1 MNFFLLRVLILSAS
15 VTGLYQIGGAFNS
28 SNLTAWAQAVPLIP
42 VQTGNGTLDQGI
54 PLFYDCIEEIVDE
67 SYSEQE
73 PSYFHDEPTK
83 AEVNDCYNDVFVVN
97 GDKLKSANQ
106 VDTSD
111 NSDNSG
117 NSGNSDNSD
126 NSDNS
131 GNSGNSDNSEEK
143 LAIIEGVEEDQDE
156 QSTENTETE
165 LKDPTERLQQGP
177 ESFMVTPW

>member
-1 MNFFLLRVLILSAS
+1 MNLFLLRVLILSAS
-15 VTGLYQIGGAFNS
+15 VTGLYQVGGAFNS

-54 PLFYDCIEEIVDE
+54 PVFYDCIEEIVDE

-97 GDKLKSANQ
+97 GDNLKSANQ

-111 NSDNSG
+111 NSDNS
-117 NSGNSDNSD
+117 
-126 NSDNS
+126 
-131 GNSGNSDNSEEK
+131 EEK
-143 LAIIEGVEEDQDE
+143 LAIIEEAEEDQDE

>member
-1 MNFFLLRVLILSAS
+1 MMHFSLKMNLFLLRVLIVSAS

-54 PLFYDCIEEIVDE
+54 PVFYDCIEEIVDE

-106 VDTSD
+106 VDSSD
-111 NSDNSG
+111 NIDNI
-117 NSGNSDNSD
+117 
-126 NSDNS
+126 
-131 GNSGNSDNSEEK
+131 DNSEEK
-143 LAIIEGVEEDQDE
+143 LAIIEEEVEEDQDE

-165 LKDPTERLQQGP
+165 LKDPTEKLQQGP

>member
-1 MNFFLLRVLILSAS
+1 MNLFLLRVLILSAS
-15 VTGLYQIGGAFNS
+15 VTGLYQVGGAFNS

-54 PLFYDCIEEIVDE
+54 PVFYDCIEEIVDE

-111 NSDNSG
+111 NSDNS
-117 NSGNSDNSD
+117 
-126 NSDNS
+126 
-131 GNSGNSDNSEEK
+131 DNSEEK
-143 LAIIEGVEEDQDE
+143 LAIIEEAEEDQDE
-156 QSTENTETE
+156 QSTENTETK
-165 LKDPTERLQQGP
+165 LKDSTERLQQGP

>member
-1 MNFFLLRVLILSAS
+1 MHFSLKMNLFLLRVLIVSAS

-54 PLFYDCIEEIVDE
+54 PVFYDCIEEIVDE

-106 VDTSD
+106 VDSSD
-111 NSDNSG
+111 NIDNI
-117 NSGNSDNSD
+117 
-126 NSDNS
+126 
-131 GNSGNSDNSEEK
+131 DNSEEK
-143 LAIIEGVEEDQDE
+143 LAIIEEEVEEDQDE

-165 LKDPTERLQQGP
+165 LKDPTEKLQQGP

>member
-1 MNFFLLRVLILSAS
+1 MHFSLKMNLFLRVLILSAS
-15 VTGLYQIGGAFNS
+15 AAGLYQIGGAFNS

-54 PLFYDCIEEIVDE
+54 PVFYDCIEEIVDE

-97 GDKLKSANQ
+97 GDNLKSANQ
-106 VDTSD
+106 VDATD
-111 NSDNSG
+111 
-117 NSGNSDNSD
+117 
-126 NSDNS
+126 
-131 GNSGNSDNSEEK
+131 NSDNSEEK
-143 LAIIEGVEEDQDE
+143 LAIIEEVEEDQGE
-156 QSTENTETE
+156 QSSENTETE
-165 LKDPTERLQQGP
+165 LKDSTEKLQQGP

>member
-1 MNFFLLRVLILSAS
+1 MNLFLLRVLILSAG
-15 VTGLYQIGGAFNS
+15 VAGLYQIGGAFNS

-42 VQTGNGTLDQGI
+42 VQTGNNTLDQGI
-54 PLFYDCIEEIVDE
+54 PVFYDCIEEIVDE

-83 AEVNDCYNDVFVVN
+83 AEVNECYNDVFVVN

-111 NSDNSG
+111 NIDNI
-117 NSGNSDNSD
+117 DNI
-126 NSDNS
+126 
-131 GNSGNSDNSEEK
+131 DNSEEK
-143 LAIIEGVEEDQDE
+143 LAIMEEEVEEDQDK
-156 QSTENTETE
+156 QSSENTETE
-165 LKDPTERLQQGP
+165 FKDSTEKLQQGP

>member
-1 MNFFLLRVLILSAS
+1 MHFSLKMNLFLLRVLILTAS
-15 VTGLYQIGGAFNS
+15 VTGFYQIGGAFNS

-54 PLFYDCIEEIVDE
+54 PVFYDCIEEIVDE

-83 AEVNDCYNDVFVVN
+83 AEVNDCYNDVFIVN

-111 NSDNSG
+111 NIG
-117 NSGNSDNSD
+117 NI
-126 NSDNS
+126 
-131 GNSGNSDNSEEK
+131 DNSEEK
-143 LAIIEGVEEDQDE
+143 LAIIEEEVEEDQDE
-156 QSTENTETE
+156 QSSENTETE
-165 LKDPTERLQQGP
+165 LKDPTEKLQQGP

>member
-1 MNFFLLRVLILSAS
+1 MHFSLKMNLFLLRVLILSAS

-54 PLFYDCIEEIVDE
+54 PVFYDCIEGIVDE

-97 GDKLKSANQ
+97 GGKLKSANQ

-111 NSDNSG
+111 NIDN
-117 NSGNSDNSD
+117 N
-126 NSDNS
+126 
-131 GNSGNSDNSEEK
+131 DNSEEK
-143 LAIIEGVEEDQDE
+143 LAIIEEVEEDQDK
-156 QSTENTETE
+156 QSTKIPETE
-165 LKDPTERLQQGP
+165 LKDPTGRIQQGP

>member
-1 MNFFLLRVLILSAS
+1 MNLFLLRVLILSAS

-54 PLFYDCIEEIVDE
+54 PVFYDCIEEIVDE

-111 NSDNSG
+111 NSDNS
-117 NSGNSDNSD
+117 
-126 NSDNS
+126 
-131 GNSGNSDNSEEK
+131 DNSEEK
-143 LAIIEGVEEDQDE
+143 LTIIEEVEEDQDE

-165 LKDPTERLQQGP
+165 LKDPTEKLQQGP

>member
-1 MNFFLLRVLILSAS
+1 MHFSLKMNLFLLRVLILSAS
-15 VTGLYQIGGAFNS
+15 VTGLYQVGGAFNS

-54 PLFYDCIEEIVDE
+54 PVFYDCIEEIVDE

-111 NSDNSG
+111 NSDNS
-117 NSGNSDNSD
+117 
-126 NSDNS
+126 
-131 GNSGNSDNSEEK
+131 DNSEEK
-143 LAIIEGVEEDQDE
+143 LAIIEEVEEDQDE

-165 LKDPTERLQQGP
+165 LKDPTEKLQQGP

>member
-1 MNFFLLRVLILSAS
+1 MMHFSLKMNLFLLRVLILSAS

-42 VQTGNGTLDQGI
+42 VQTGNNTLDQGI
-54 PLFYDCIEEIVDE
+54 PVFYDCIEEIVDE

-83 AEVNDCYNDVFVVN
+83 AEVNDCYNDVFIVN
-97 GDKLKSANQ
+97 GDNLMSANK
-106 VDTSD
+106 VDTTD
-111 NSDNSG
+111 NIDNI
-117 NSGNSDNSD
+117 
-126 NSDNS
+126 
-131 GNSGNSDNSEEK
+131 DNSEEK
-143 LAIIEGVEEDQDE
+143 LAIIEEEVKEDQDE

-165 LKDPTERLQQGP
+165 LKDPTEKLQQGP

>member
-1 MNFFLLRVLILSAS
+1 MNLLLLRVLILSAS
-15 VTGLYQIGGAFNS
+15 VTGLYQVGGAFNS
-28 SNLTAWAQAVPLIP
+28 SNLIAWAQAVPLIP

-54 PLFYDCIEEIVDE
+54 PVFYDCIEEIVDE

-83 AEVNDCYNDVFVVN
+83 AEVNDCYNDVFIVN

-111 NSDNSG
+111 NGDI
-117 NSGNSDNSD
+117 
-126 NSDNS
+126 
-131 GNSGNSDNSEEK
+131 SDNSEEK
-143 LAIIEGVEEDQDE
+143 LAIIEEVEEDQDE
-156 QSTENTETE
+156 ESTENTETE

>member
-1 MNFFLLRVLILSAS
+1 MMHFSLKMNLFLLRVLILSAS

-54 PLFYDCIEEIVDE
+54 PVFYDCIEEIVDE

-111 NSDNSG
+111 NSDNS
-117 NSGNSDNSD
+117 
-126 NSDNS
+126 
-131 GNSGNSDNSEEK
+131 DNSEEK
-143 LAIIEGVEEDQDE
+143 LAIIEEVEEDQDE

-165 LKDPTERLQQGP
+165 LKDPTEKLQQGP

>member
-1 MNFFLLRVLILSAS
+1 MMHFSLKMNLFLLRVLILSAS

-54 PLFYDCIEEIVDE
+54 PVFYDCIEEIVDE

-111 NSDNSG
+111 NSDNS
-117 NSGNSDNSD
+117 
-126 NSDNS
+126 
-131 GNSGNSDNSEEK
+131 DNSEEK
-143 LAIIEGVEEDQDE
+143 LAIIEEVEEDQDE

-165 LKDPTERLQQGP
+165 PKNPTEKLQQGP

>member
-1 MNFFLLRVLILSAS
+1 MMHFSLKMNLFLLRVLLLSAS
-15 VTGLYQIGGAFNS
+15 VTGLYQIGGAFIS

-54 PLFYDCIEEIVDE
+54 PVFYDCIEEIVDE

-111 NSDNSG
+111 NIDN
-117 NSGNSDNSD
+117 NA
-126 NSDNS
+126 
-131 GNSGNSDNSEEK
+131 NSEEK
-143 LAIIEGVEEDQDE
+143 LAIIEEEVEEDQDE
-156 QSTENTETE
+156 QSTENSETE
-165 LKDPTERLQQGP
+165 LKDPTEKLQQGP

>member
-1 MNFFLLRVLILSAS
+1 MHFSLKMNLFLLRVLILSAS

-28 SNLTAWAQAVPLIP
+28 SDLTAWAQAVPLIP

-54 PLFYDCIEEIVDE
+54 PVFYDCIEEIVDE

-97 GDKLKSANQ
+97 GDKLKSVNQ
-106 VDTSD
+106 IDTSD
-111 NSDNSG
+111 NSD
-117 NSGNSDNSD
+117 
-126 NSDNS
+126 
-131 GNSGNSDNSEEK
+131 NSDNSEEK
-143 LAIIEGVEEDQDE
+143 LAIIEEVEEDQDE

-165 LKDPTERLQQGP
+165 LKDPTEKLQQGP

>member
-1 MNFFLLRVLILSAS
+1 MHLSLKMNLFLLRVLIVSAS

-54 PLFYDCIEEIVDE
+54 PVFYDCIEEIVDE

-111 NSDNSG
+111 NIDNI
-117 NSGNSDNSD
+117 
-126 NSDNS
+126 
-131 GNSGNSDNSEEK
+131 DNSEEK
-143 LAIIEGVEEDQDE
+143 LAIIEEEVEEDQDE

-165 LKDPTERLQQGP
+165 LKDPTEKLQQGP

>member
-1 MNFFLLRVLILSAS
+1 MHFSLKMNLFLLRVLILSAS

-54 PLFYDCIEEIVDE
+54 PVFYDCIEEIVDE

-111 NSDNSG
+111 S
-117 NSGNSDNSD
+117 SGNSDNSD
-126 NSDNS
+126 NS
-131 GNSGNSDNSEEK
+131 EER
-143 LAIIEGVEEDQDE
+143 LAIIEEVEEDQDE
-156 QSTENTETE
+156 QSTENTGNAETE
-165 LKDPTERLQQGP
+165 LKDPTEKLQQGP

>member
-1 MNFFLLRVLILSAS
+1 MNLFLLRVLILSAS
-15 VTGLYQIGGAFNS
+15 VTGLYQIGDAFNS

-54 PLFYDCIEEIVDE
+54 PVFYDCIEEIVDE

-111 NSDNSG
+111 DSDI
-117 NSGNSDNSD
+117 
-126 NSDNS
+126 
-131 GNSGNSDNSEEK
+131 SDNSEEK
-143 LAIIEGVEEDQDE
+143 LAIIEEVEEDQDE

>member
-1 MNFFLLRVLILSAS
+1 MMHFSLKMNFFLLRVLILSAS

-54 PLFYDCIEEIVDE
+54 PVFYDCIEEIVDE

-111 NSDNSG
+111 NSDNSDK
-117 NSGNSDNSD
+117 SDN
-126 NSDNS
+126 
-131 GNSGNSDNSEEK
+131 GEEK
-143 LAIIEGVEEDQDE
+143 LAIIEEVEEDQDE

>member
-1 MNFFLLRVLILSAS
+1 MMHFSLKMNFFLLRVLILSAS

-54 PLFYDCIEEIVDE
+54 PVFYNCIEEIVDE

-111 NSDNSG
+111 NSDIG
-117 NSGNSDNSD
+117 
-126 NSDNS
+126 
-131 GNSGNSDNSEEK
+131 DNSEEK
-143 LAIIEGVEEDQDE
+143 LAIIEDVEEGQDE

>member
-1 MNFFLLRVLILSAS
+1 MNLFLLRVLILSAS

-54 PLFYDCIEEIVDE
+54 PVLYDCIEEMVDE

-111 NSDNSG
+111 NS
-117 NSGNSDNSD
+117 
-126 NSDNS
+126 
-131 GNSGNSDNSEEK
+131 EEK
-143 LAIIEGVEEDQDE
+143 LAIIEEVEEDQDE
-156 QSTENTETE
+156 QSTENTESV
-165 LKDPTERLQQGP
+165 LKDPTEKLQQGP

>member
-1 MNFFLLRVLILSAS
+1 MHFSLKMNLFLLRVLILSAS

-54 PLFYDCIEEIVDE
+54 PVFYDCIEEIVDE

-111 NSDNSG
+111 NI
-117 NSGNSDNSD
+117 
-126 NSDNS
+126 
-131 GNSGNSDNSEEK
+131 DNSEEK
-143 LAIIEGVEEDQDE
+143 LAIIEEEVKEDQDE
-156 QSTENTETE
+156 QSSGNTETE
-165 LKDPTERLQQGP
+165 LKDPTEKLQQEP

>member
-1 MNFFLLRVLILSAS
+1 MMHFSLKMNLFLLRVLILSAS

-54 PLFYDCIEEIVDE
+54 PVFYDCIEEIVDE

-111 NSDNSG
+111 NSDNS
-117 NSGNSDNSD
+117 
-126 NSDNS
+126 
-131 GNSGNSDNSEEK
+131 EEK
-143 LAIIEGVEEDQDE
+143 LAIIEEVEEDQDE
-156 QSTENTETE
+156 QSTENTESE
-165 LKDPTERLQQGP
+165 LKDPTEKLQQGP

>member
-1 MNFFLLRVLILSAS
+1 MMHFSLKMNLFLLRVLILSAS

-54 PLFYDCIEEIVDE
+54 PVFYDCIEEIVDE

-111 NSDNSG
+111 NSDNS
-117 NSGNSDNSD
+117 DNSK
-126 NSDNS
+126 
-131 GNSGNSDNSEEK
+131 EK
-143 LAIIEGVEEDQDE
+143 LAIIEEVEEDQDE

-165 LKDPTERLQQGP
+165 LKDPTEKLQQGP

>member
-1 MNFFLLRVLILSAS
+1 MLHFSLKMNLFLLRVLILSAS
-15 VTGLYQIGGAFNS
+15 VTGLYQIGGAINS

-54 PLFYDCIEEIVDE
+54 PVFYDCIEEIVDE

-111 NSDNSG
+111 NSDNS
-117 NSGNSDNSD
+117 
-126 NSDNS
+126 
-131 GNSGNSDNSEEK
+131 DNSEEK
-143 LAIIEGVEEDQDE
+143 LAIIEEVEEDQDE

-165 LKDPTERLQQGP
+165 LKDPTEKLQQGP

>member
-1 MNFFLLRVLILSAS
+1 MMHFSLKMNLFLLRVLILSAS

-54 PLFYDCIEEIVDE
+54 PVFYDCIEEIVDE

-106 VDTSD
+106 VDTSN
-111 NSDNSG
+111 NSD
-117 NSGNSDNSD
+117 
-126 NSDNS
+126 
-131 GNSGNSDNSEEK
+131 NSDNSEEK
-143 LAIIEGVEEDQDE
+143 LAIIEEVEEDQDE

-165 LKDPTERLQQGP
+165 LKDPTEKLQQGP

>member
-1 MNFFLLRVLILSAS
+1 MMHFSLKMNLFLLRVLILSAS
-15 VTGLYQIGGAFNS
+15 VTGVYQIGGTFNS

-54 PLFYDCIEEIVDE
+54 PVFYDCIEEIVDE

-111 NSDNSG
+111 S
-117 NSGNSDNSD
+117 
-126 NSDNS
+126 
-131 GNSGNSDNSEEK
+131 SDNSEEK
-143 LAIIEGVEEDQDE
+143 LAIIEEEVEEDHDE

-165 LKDPTERLQQGP
+165 LKDPTEKLQQEP

>member
-1 MNFFLLRVLILSAS
+1 MMHFSLKMNLFLLRVLILSAS
-15 VTGLYQIGGAFNS
+15 VSGLYQIGGAFNS

-54 PLFYDCIEEIVDE
+54 PVFYDCIEEIVDE

-97 GDKLKSANQ
+97 GDNLKSANQ

-111 NSDNSG
+111 NSDNS
-117 NSGNSDNSD
+117 
-126 NSDNS
+126 
-131 GNSGNSDNSEEK
+131 DNSEEK
-143 LAIIEGVEEDQDE
+143 LAIIEEVKEDQDE
-156 QSTENTETE
+156 QSSENTETE
-165 LKDPTERLQQGP
+165 FKDSTGKLQQGP

>member
-1 MNFFLLRVLILSAS
+1 MMHFSLKMNLLLLRVLILSAS

-54 PLFYDCIEEIVDE
+54 PVFYDCIEEIVDE

-106 VDTSD
+106 VDTGDSSD
-111 NSDNSG
+111 NSDTN
-117 NSGNSDNSD
+117 DNSK
-126 NSDNS
+126 
-131 GNSGNSDNSEEK
+131 EK
-143 LAIIEGVEEDQDE
+143 LAIIEEEVEEDQDE

-165 LKDPTERLQQGP
+165 LRDPTEKLQQGP

>member
-1 MNFFLLRVLILSAS
+1 MHFSLKMNLFLLRVLILSAS

-54 PLFYDCIEEIVDE
+54 PVFYDCIEEIVDE

-83 AEVNDCYNDVFVVN
+83 AEVNDCYNDVFIVN

-106 VDTSD
+106 VYTSD
-111 NSDNSG
+111 
-117 NSGNSDNSD
+117 
-126 NSDNS
+126 
-131 GNSGNSDNSEEK
+131 NSDNSEEK
-143 LAIIEGVEEDQDE
+143 LAIIEEVEEDQDE
-156 QSTENTETE
+156 QSTENTENTETE
-165 LKDPTERLQQGP
+165 LRDPTEKLQQGP

>member
-1 MNFFLLRVLILSAS
+1 MHFSLKMNLFLLRVLILTAS

-54 PLFYDCIEEIVDE
+54 PVFYDCIEEIVDE

-106 VDTSD
+106 LDTSD
-111 NSDNSG
+111 NSD
-117 NSGNSDNSD
+117 
-126 NSDNS
+126 
-131 GNSGNSDNSEEK
+131 NSDNSEEK
-143 LAIIEGVEEDQDE
+143 LAIIEEEVEEDQDE

-165 LKDPTERLQQGP
+165 LKDPTEKLQQGP

>member
-1 MNFFLLRVLILSAS
+1 MMHCSLKMNLFLLRVLILSAS

-54 PLFYDCIEEIVDE
+54 PVFYDCIEEIVDE

-106 VDTSD
+106 VDTI
-111 NSDNSG
+111 
-117 NSGNSDNSD
+117 
-126 NSDNS
+126 
-131 GNSGNSDNSEEK
+131 DNSEEK
-143 LAIIEGVEEDQDE
+143 LAIIEEVEEDQDE

-165 LKDPTERLQQGP
+165 LKDPTEKLQQGP
-177 ESFMVTPW
+177 ENFMVTPW

>member
-1 MNFFLLRVLILSAS
+1 MMHFSLKMNLFLLRVLIMSAS

-54 PLFYDCIEEIVDE
+54 PVFYDCIEEVVDE

-83 AEVNDCYNDVFVVN
+83 AEVNNCYNDVFVVN

-111 NSDNSG
+111 NSDNS
-117 NSGNSDNSD
+117 
-126 NSDNS
+126 
-131 GNSGNSDNSEEK
+131 EEK
-143 LAIIEGVEEDQDE
+143 LAIIEEVEEDQDE
-156 QSTENTETE
+156 LGTENTETE
-165 LKDPTERLQQGP
+165 LEDPTEKLQQGP